1 MNSASSSNRLECNTP
16 MHDSAIQAT
25 DDNAV
30 GAAALDMRDVSHRY
44 GDILA
49 VDRLSLSVGE
59 GEVMCLLGPSGCGK
73 TTVLRLAAGLES
85 LQDGEIAI
93 AGQPVAG
100 DGISRPPEARGVG
113 LVFQDYA
120 LFPHLSVADNV
131 AFGLHSVAAPNRQ
144 ARVTR
149 ALGDVAMADQA
160 HRFPHMLSGGQQQR
174 VALAR
179 ALVAWPSV
187 VLLDEPFSGLDA
199 RLRDQVRDQT
209 LHALMESQAAT
220 LMVTHDA
227 EEAMFMADRIAV
239 MRDGRILQ
247 TGTPDDLYCEPTS
260 AFVAQL
266 FGEMNHLMA
275 TVQGGEVDTP
285 FGPLPAGELE
295 EDVAAEILIRPEAL
309 HLSQAVDGPRGKVI
323 TSRMLGRSSLVH
335 LSVEDGTVTGL
346 HLHARAPGRFL
357 PEEGQLL
364 SVTLDTSQAFVFA
377 AKYTK

>member
-1 MNSASSSNRLECNTP
+1 MGDTAIRAVE
-16 MHDSAIQAT
+16 DSAGAT
-25 DDNAV
+25 P
-30 GAAALDMRDVSHRY
+30 ALDLRDVSHRY

-49 VDRLSLSVGE
+49 VDRVSLSIGE

-73 TTVLRLAAGLES
+73 TTVLRLAAGLEA
-85 LQDGEIAI
+85 LQDGEISI
-93 AGQPVAG
+93 AGQLVAS
-100 DGISRPPEARGVG
+100 DGMSIPPESRGVG

-120 LFPHLSVADNV
+120 LFPHLSVVDNV
-131 AFGLHSVAAPNRQ
+131 AFGLQSVASANRE
-144 ARVTR
+144 ARALR
-149 ALGDVAMADQA
+149 ALGDVDMAHQA
-160 HRFPHMLSGGQQQR
+160 DRFPHMLSGGQQQR

-179 ALVAWPSV
+179 ALVAGPSV

-199 RLRDQVRDQT
+199 RLRDRVRDQT
-209 LHALMESQAAT
+209 LHALMESRAAT

-247 TGTPDDLYCEPTS
+247 TGTPDDLYCRPAS

-266 FGEMNHLMA
+266 FGEVNRLSA
-275 TVQGGEVDTP
+275 NVLDGQVDTP
-285 FGPLPAGELE
+285 FGLLPAGGLE
-295 EDVAAEILIRPEAL
+295 EGAAAEILIRPEAL
-309 HLSQAVDGPRGKVI
+309 HLSETLDGPRGKVI
-323 TSRMLGRSSLVH
+323 TSRMLGRSSLIH

-357 PEEGQLL
+357 PDEGQQL

-377 AKYTK
+377 AIDIK